1 MKNAEQQQNQRRFQC
16 QQKGWYLTG
25 WHKPELCAQVLT
37 SAVTLTSCQDID
49 TEWLQLELLH
59 HRPVPLYFWTYF
71 PIPQF
76 LRIFDT
82 EREVSEC
89 GVRTDKF
96 TEIRTSGGHHPE
108 QKTKTW
114 WIQDRANQMS
124 ANGGCSRP
132 KKSLKY
138 FPRFGLEAGAFCI
151 CHTRRNSVGIRQ
163 RPDIEVGDTFLV
175 IFGLLEDSRGL
186 QRRTYFHL

>member
-25 WHKPELCAQVLT
+25 WHKPGHCAQVLT
-37 SAVTLTSCQDID
+37 SAVTLTSCQDLD

-89 GVRTDKF
+89 GVRTDKI
-96 TEIRTSGGHHPE
+96 TEIRTSSWAENKNLMDPRQGQSDVSKWWVFKT
-108 QKTKTW
+108 QKVTK
-114 WIQDRANQMS
+114 IF
-124 ANGGCSRP
+124 P
-132 KKSLKY
+132 KIWARGRLLLYLSHKEK
-138 FPRFGLEAGAFCI
+138 FRWN
-151 CHTRRNSVGIRQ
+151 RRQ